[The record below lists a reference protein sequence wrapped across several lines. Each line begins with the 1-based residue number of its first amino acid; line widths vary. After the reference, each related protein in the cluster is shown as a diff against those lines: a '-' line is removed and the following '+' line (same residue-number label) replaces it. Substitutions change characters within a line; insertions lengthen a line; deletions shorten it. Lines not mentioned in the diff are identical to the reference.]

1 MELKEK
7 EMKTLHIHIGTPK
20 TATTAIQNFCVENAE
35 ELRKEGYCYELLP
48 YTYEGVAKVRNAHF
62 LIGAVRDGSGKRRKD
77 LEEQR
82 FAEGMQLV
90 HKMFDKCDQVILS
103 DEDIWR
109 FMDEG
114 REHIWPALKEEAQ
127 KGGFSIHVIVYLRR
141 QDEFL
146 SSNWNQIIKK
156 RVGNFY
162 ASPFEEYV
170 EGINKK
176 VRLEYYEKL
185 ERVAKVVGKEQITV
199 RVFAPGKLEGGTI
212 YADFLAAIG
221 TSMKETYQ
229 ISNAVR
235 NIGLYG
241 NTHEI
246 KRILNGLPQ
255 MEEAGAHRFIMQNL
269 MDFSKLSEKEYPN
282 TMFSA
287 KEAEAFLARYADC
300 NRKVAEEYLG
310 APGTELFERPEDDLP
325 KWEKENPYM
334 MDDLIRFVGLTGIAL
349 HQENQEI
356 RQSIKDIKK
365 MMFSVRHPIRAVFKL
380 FRRLRSGK

>member
-1 MELKEK
+1 
-7 EMKTLHIHIGTPK
+7 
-20 TATTAIQNFCVENAE
+20 
-35 ELRKEGYCYELLP
+35 
-48 YTYEGVAKVRNAHF
+48 
-62 LIGAVRDGSGKRRKD
+62 
-77 LEEQR
+77 
-82 FAEGMQLV
+82 
-90 HKMFDKCDQVILS
+90 
-103 DEDIWR
+103 
-109 FMDEG
+109 MDEG

-212 YADFLAAIG
+212 YADFLAAVG

-255 MEEAGAHRFIMQNL
+255 MEEAGRIG
-269 MDFSKLSEKEYPN
+269 LSC
-282 TMFSA
+282 
-287 KEAEAFLARYADC
+287 R
-300 NRKVAEEYLG
+300 
-310 APGTELFERPEDDLP
+310 
-325 KWEKENPYM
+325 
-334 MDDLIRFVGLTGIAL
+334 I
-349 HQENQEI
+349 
-356 RQSIKDIKK
+356 
-365 MMFSVRHPIRAVFKL
+365 
-380 FRRLRSGK
+380 